1 MRFVYVMDPMDRVR
15 PDKDTTFAFQRAAPA
30 RGHQSLHC
38 LLRDLFVKNGDVYA
52 RVRQL
57 TVSNSPPHAVFATGP
72 NDVEEVRLAD
82 VEAVFIRKDPPF
94 DSDYLYA
101 TLMLERARGRTVIVN
116 DPRGLREGNE
126 KLYALHFV
134 KHMPRT
140 LVSAN
145 EDLIFAFVKEIG
157 GKGVIKPLDGAGGSG
172 VMMLLP
178 GDKNARAIVQTVTA
192 EGSKLA
198 MVQEYLPA
206 VEQGDKRV
214 IVLDGEVLGAI
225 NRIPRGD
232 DFRSN
237 IHVGGSVEAY
247 QLSKEERAMVADIA
261 PRLKS
266 DGLIFV
272 GLDVIGGKLT
282 EVNVTS
288 PTGIQQLSQ
297 HENRDVAEDVIKWVE
312 RAANDYRP
320 SLKSIP
326 AT

>member
-1 MRFVYVMDPMDRVR
+1 MRFVYVMDPMDRVL
-15 PDKDTTFAFQRAAPA
+15 PDKDTTFAFQRAAQA
-30 RGHQSLHC
+30 RGHESLHC
-38 LLRDLFVKNGDVYA
+38 ELRNLFVKNGDVFA

-57 TVSNSPPHAVFATGP
+57 TVSNSPPHAVFGDAF
-72 NDVEEVRLAD
+72 EEVRLAD
-82 VEAVFIRKDPPF
+82 VQAVFIRKDPPF

-101 TLMLERARGRTVIVN
+101 TLMLERARGRTVIIN

-140 LVSAN
+140 LVSAD
-145 EDLIFAFVKEIG
+145 EQQIFAFVKEVG
-157 GKGVIKPLDGAGGSG
+157 GRGVVKPLDGAGGSG

-178 GDKNARAIVQTVTA
+178 GDKNARAIIQTVTA
-192 EGSKLA
+192 DGSKLA

-214 IVLDGEVLGAI
+214 IILDGEVLGAI
-225 NRIPRGD
+225 NRIPRAD

-247 QLSKEERAMVADIA
+247 QLTKEERAMVADIT
-261 PRLKS
+261 PRLKA

>member
-1 MRFVYVMDPMDRVR
+1 MRFVYVMDPMDRVL
-15 PDKDTTFAFQRAAPA
+15 PDKDTTFAFQRAAQA
-30 RGHQSLHC
+30 RGHESLHC
-38 LLRDLFVKNGDVYA
+38 ELRDLFVKNGDVFA

-57 TVSNSPPHAVFATGP
+57 TVSNAPPHGVFGP
-72 NDVEEVRLAD
+72 SHEVRLAD

-94 DSDYLYA
+94 DTPYLYA
-101 TLMLERARGRTVIVN
+101 TLMLERARGRTVIMN
-116 DPRGLREGNE
+116 DPRGLRDANE
-126 KLYALHFV
+126 KLYALHFA

-140 LVSAN
+140 LVSSS
-145 EDLIFAFVKEIG
+145 EEQIFAFVKEVG
-157 GKGVIKPLDGAGGSG
+157 GRGVIKPLDLAGGSG
-172 VMMLLP
+172 VMMILP
-178 GDKNARAIVQTVTA
+178 DDKNARAIVQLITA
-192 EGSKLA
+192 DSTRLA
-198 MVQEYLPA
+198 MVQEFLPA
-206 VEQGDKRV
+206 VAQGDKRV
-214 IVLDGEVLGAI
+214 LILDGEVLGAI

-247 QLSKEERAMVADIA
+247 QLTAQERAMIADIT
-261 PRLKS
+261 PRLKQ
-266 DGLIFV
+266 DGLVFV

>member
-1 MRFVYVMDPMDRVR
+1 MRFVYVMDPMDRVL
-15 PDKDTTFAFQRAAPA
+15 PDKDTTFAFQRAAQR
-30 RGHQSLHC
+30 RGHESLHC
-38 LLRDLFVKNGDVYA
+38 ELRDLFVKDGDVFA
-52 RVRQL
+52 RVRHL
-57 TVSNSPPHAVFATGP
+57 TVSDAAPYVVFGAS
-72 NDVEEVRLAD
+72 EHVRLAD

-94 DSDYLYA
+94 DTPYLYT

-116 DPRGLREGNE
+116 DPRGLRDANE
-126 KLYALHFV
+126 KLYALHFA

-140 LVSAN
+140 LVSAD
-145 EDLIFAFVKEIG
+145 EEQIFAFVKEVG
-157 GKGVIKPLDGAGGSG
+157 GRGVVKPLHGAGGSG

-178 GDKNARAIVQTVTA
+178 GDKNARAIVQTVTQ
-192 EGSKLA
+192 EGAHLA
-198 MVQEYLPA
+198 MVQEFLPD
-206 VEQGDKRV
+206 VVNGDKRV
-214 IVLDGEVLGAI
+214 LLLDGKILGAI
-225 NRIPRGD
+225 NRIPRDD

-247 QLSKEERAMVADIA
+247 KLSTAELAMIADIM
-261 PRLKS
+261 PRLKQ
-266 DGLIFV
+266 DGLFFV

-312 RAANDYRP
+312 RQANDYRP

-326 AT
+326 AV